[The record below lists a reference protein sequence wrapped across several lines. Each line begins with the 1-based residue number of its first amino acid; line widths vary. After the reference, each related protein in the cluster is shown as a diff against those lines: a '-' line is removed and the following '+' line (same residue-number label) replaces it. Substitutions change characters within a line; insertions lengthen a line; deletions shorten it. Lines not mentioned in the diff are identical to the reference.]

1 MQEIVLGR
9 NYKRNQRVKA
19 KMWVK
24 RRSLS
29 DAQDRVQCVKQEELK
44 PNCWTHELDKHSNT
58 TT

>member
-1 MQEIVLGR
+1 MQEIVLCR

-29 DAQDRVQCVKQEELK
+29 YAQDRVQCVQQEEVKL
-44 PNCWTHELDKHSNT
+44 NC
-58 TT
+58 